1 MCNVPF
7 LNVFHFFSC
16 YRSNL
21 VGTRFTVFN
30 NGVNPKKGGCMSDG
44 SNIRE
49 EVAAIIYVSEVFV
62 GGETTYCNLQ
72 QKDLHCVMLYI
83 VAQWSKKSPLFS
95 GILFTLMWS
104 RKPGW
109 KSTVIVAPLFFY
121 HLFWTQAYLDGIGTN
136 GTWVP
141 CEVPSL
147 PNPSARKGWPQH
159 WGLHPLFFS
168 NSGMGS
174 FTSHMSRSVK
184 VL

>member
-1 MCNVPF
+1 M
-7 LNVFHFFSC
+7 
-16 YRSNL
+16 
-21 VGTRFTVFN
+21 
-30 NGVNPKKGGCMSDG
+30 
-44 SNIRE
+44 
-49 EVAAIIYVSEVFV
+49 FV

-83 VAQWSKKSPLFS
+83 VAHWSKKSPLFS

-136 GTWVP
+136 GTRVP

-159 WGLHPLFFS
+159 WGLHPLLFS
-168 NSGMGS
+168 NSGMGC
-174 FTSHMSRSVK
+174 FTSHMNRSVK